1 MFEMSLSR
9 RKIDKKLDKHDTH
22 TNILCECYVLRKVYI
37 YDAKNYNMEIL
48 ASPAY
53 IYIFTL
59 HIAAGSGIE
68 QQTSRR
74 CKRSINIK

>member
-1 MFEMSLSR
+1 MGCFIIAFGRSTGKRETVRALRIAESLQP
-9 RKIDKKLDKHDTH
+9 KKLTMYEKHGVEMLVPLTITPH
-22 TNILCECYVLRKVYI
+22 
-37 YDAKNYNMEIL
+37 
-48 ASPAY
+48 
-53 IYIFTL
+53 IFTL